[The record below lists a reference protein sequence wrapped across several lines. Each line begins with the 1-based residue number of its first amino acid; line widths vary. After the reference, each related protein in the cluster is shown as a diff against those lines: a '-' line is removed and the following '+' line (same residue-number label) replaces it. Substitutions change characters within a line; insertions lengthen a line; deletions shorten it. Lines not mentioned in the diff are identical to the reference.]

1 MTARF
6 SVHVRLWW
14 ACESDAFE
22 VRREQPQVIEPRA
35 IRKP

>member
-22 VRREQPQVIEPRA
+22 VKRGQPQVIELRA
-35 IRKP
+35 TRKP

>member
-22 VRREQPQVIEPRA
+22 VRREGNLR
-35 IRKP
+35 